1 MILKVKITN
10 LRLTLIFPLEGFNK
24 KVYSKPVRSLIM
36 RTKPEEVM
44 KRRVLSFSFLA
55 IGLIVIL
62 FFVFRPSKT
71 QTVTGEKIIG
81 DVPVSVTE
89 ARKGKIS
96 NSISLVGVIQANKD
110 INVISETQGLV
121 TAIHIKVGDNIRQ
134 ETVLAEV
141 DDVIM
146 QSSLASAEINYLKA
160 KRDFERSELL
170 FQENSIS
177 ASQLDLARLQLK
189 AAENQLTVAKKQLN
203 NTKITTPITGTINT
217 RNVEVGTMVQPGMVI
232 ANIVDISTLKVK
244 LNISEREAFMIKP
257 GDKVE
262 VTTDVYPGVSFAG
275 TVDNI
280 ASKADEAHTY
290 AVELKLANSRQH
302 PLKAGMFAR
311 ANFNSSDER
320 EAILIPREALVG
332 SIREA
337 QVYLIR
343 NKQALLQP
351 VTIGRQAGQHLEV
364 INGLEEGD
372 VIVTNGQYNLSNNS
386 RVVTINN

>member
-1 MILKVKITN
+1 
-10 LRLTLIFPLEGFNK
+10 
-24 KVYSKPVRSLIM
+24 
-36 RTKPEEVM
+36 M
-44 KRRVLSFSFLA
+44 KRRVITFSFLA
-55 IGLIVIL
+55 AGLVIL
-62 FFVFRPSKT
+62 AYMFFRPTKI
-71 QTVTGEKIIG
+71 QTVTREKLIG
-81 DVPVSVTE
+81 DVPVSVTW
-89 ARKGKIS
+89 AKKGKIS
-96 NSISLVGVIQANKD
+96 NSLSLVGVIQADKD
-110 INVISETQGLV
+110 INVVSETQGRV
-121 TAIHIKVGDNIRQ
+121 TAIRFKVGDNVRQ
-134 ETVLAEV
+134 EAVLAEV

-146 QSSLASAEINYLKA
+146 QSNLASAEINYLKA
-160 KRDFERSELL
+160 KRDFERSEVL

-203 NTKITTPITGTINT
+203 NTKITTPISGTVNT

-244 LNISEREAFMIKP
+244 LNISEKEAFQIRP

-262 VTTDVYPGVSFAG
+262 VTTDVYPGESFTG
-275 TVDNI
+275 HVDNI

-290 AVELKLANSRQH
+290 AVELKLSNSRLH

-311 ANFNSSDER
+311 ANFNSSVTR
-320 EAILIPREALVG
+320 EAIVIPREALIG
-332 SIREA
+332 SIRNA

-351 VTIGRQAGQHLEV
+351 VTIGRQSGQELEV
-364 INGLEEGD
+364 LSGLTEGD
-372 VIVTNGQYNLSNNS
+372 IIVTNGQYNLSNNS

>member
-1 MILKVKITN
+1 
-10 LRLTLIFPLEGFNK
+10 
-24 KVYSKPVRSLIM
+24 
-36 RTKPEEVM
+36 M
-44 KRRVLSFSFLA
+44 KRRLFTFSFLA
-55 IGLIVIL
+55 IGLIVIVFL
-62 FFVFRPSKT
+62 IFRPSKT
-71 QTVTGEKIIG
+71 QTVTQEKIIG
-81 DVPVSVTE
+81 DVPVSVMQ
-89 ARKGKIS
+89 AKKGKIS
-96 NSISLVGVIQANKD
+96 NSISLIGVIQANKD

-121 TAIHIKVGDNIRQ
+121 TAVRVKVGDNVHQ

-146 QSSLASAEINYLKA
+146 QSNLASAEINYLKA
-160 KRDFERSELL
+160 KRDYERSEVL

-203 NTKITTPITGTINT
+203 NTKITTPVTGTINT

-232 ANIVDISTLKVK
+232 ANVVDISTLKVK
-244 LNISEREAFMIKP
+244 LNISEREAFQIRP

-262 VTTDVYPGVSFAG
+262 VTTDVYPGVSFRG
-275 TVDNI
+275 NVDNI

-290 AVELKLANSRQH
+290 AVELKLQNSKEH

-320 EAILIPREALVG
+320 DAILIPREALIG
-332 SIREA
+332 SIRNA
-337 QVYLIR
+337 QVYLIK
-343 NKQALLQP
+343 NSQALLQP
-351 VTIGRQAGQHLEV
+351 VTIGRQAGQELEV
-364 INGLEEGD
+364 IDGIAEGD

-386 RVVTINN
+386 RVVKINN